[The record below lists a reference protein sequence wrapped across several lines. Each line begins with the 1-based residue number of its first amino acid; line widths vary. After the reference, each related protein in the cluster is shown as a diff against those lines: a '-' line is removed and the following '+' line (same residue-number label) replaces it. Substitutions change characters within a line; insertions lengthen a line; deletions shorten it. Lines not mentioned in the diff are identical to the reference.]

1 MYEKVLSSDNIVYVK
16 LTESLVNEYLEL
28 VNDPEIQELVSTKK
42 KTILLSDEL
51 KWIKSKLENNDYVF
65 TMIEKNTNEF
75 IGMLN

>member
-65 TMIEKNTNEF
+65 TMI
-75 IGMLN
+75 